1 MKRLT
6 LALAATAVAL
16 VGLASPA
23 AAAKPRIPNCFGED
37 VSGLAV
43 AYGSGFAQF
52 IVSMTSSGE
61 PGVADGVHAHQAGLI
76 PDSVV
81 QNACNN

>member
-16 VGLASPA
+16 VALASPA
-23 AAAKPRIPNCFGED
+23 AAAQPRIPNCFGED
-37 VSGLAV
+37 VSGLAST
-43 AYGSGFAQF
+43 YGSGYAQF
-52 IVSMTSSGE
+52 VVSMTKSGE

-76 PDSVV
+76 PDFVV
-81 QNACNN
+81 PNACNN